1 MQDYRIFGKLAEFL
15 PELPSND
22 DWTVRWKERYE
33 GIRAV
38 LGETVDPGMSH
49 SFSWKDYIVPGA
61 SALTY
66 QLTDGTFL
74 YMTMG
79 LTQPLRRTDQC
90 YPWEFAVRAK
100 ERAEWPIDLLYQL
113 LSQWLWEKGDMGFGS
128 HMPLKFFTG
137 RDGSIWPS
145 LSARISVPNVV
156 GAIRGLHLWTDS
168 AGLRFRA
175 SSGDFELLTT
185 VAVTGDEDALA
196 KESTPAHLMLLLQR
210 MGISQVCDPYR
221 KSVLNLPAASKEWKR
236 IRRMSHDAAFEALQG
251 APG

>member
-1 MQDYRIFGKLAEFL
+1 MPDYRIFGKLAEFL
-15 PELPSND
+15 PDLPSND

-38 LGETVDPGMSH
+38 LGETVNPGIVH
-49 SFSWKDYIVPGA
+49 SFSWKDYILPGA

-66 QLTDGTFL
+66 RLADGTFL

-79 LTQPLRRTDQC
+79 LTQPLRRTDRS

-100 ERAEWPIDLLYQL
+100 EQSEWPIDLLYQL
-113 LSQWLWEKGDMGFGS
+113 LSQWLWEKGEMWFGS

-137 RDGSIWPS
+137 HDGNIWPS
-145 LSARISVPNVV
+145 LSARVQLPNVV

-168 AGLRFRA
+168 AALRFKA
-175 SSGDFELLTT
+175 CTGDFGLLTA

-196 KESTPAHLMLLLQR
+196 RESTPAHVMLLLRR
-210 MGISQVCDPYR
+210 MGFSQICDPYR
-221 KSVLNLPAASKEWKR
+221 QSVLNQPAASKEWER
-236 IRRMSHDAAFEALQG
+236 IRSMSHDAAFEALQS
-251 APG
+251 